1 MRVIR
6 KIKHLFWLS
15 ILCFVLMAATFLIMP
30 IASSTATYSDRR
42 ALFLVGADFW
52 ISALVGYIMV
62 AIANCERR
70 WFLTHKTGDDVR
82 MDCRCGLL
90 TFFSNTIATVFD
102 SILFTSIG
110 VAIITVFTEWKNTF
124 LPYILL
130 FLIILSLNLHAMF
143 NGRIY
148 KVTKYKRV
156 RRGTD
161 NE

>member
-6 KIKHLFWLS
+6 KIKQLFWSS
-15 ILCFVLMAATFLIMP
+15 IACFVLMSVTFLIMP
-30 IASSTATYSDRR
+30 IASSTATYTDRR
-42 ALFLVGADFW
+42 VLFLVGADFW
-52 ISALVGYIMV
+52 VSALAGYILV
-62 AIANCERR
+62 AVANRDR
-70 WFLTHKTGDDVR
+70 KWFLIHKAGEDVR

-90 TFFSNTIATVFD
+90 TFFSNTIATIFD

-110 VAIITVFTEWKNTF
+110 VAIITVFTEWKKGF
-124 LPYILL
+124 LPYVLL
-130 FLIILSLNLHAMF
+130 FLITLSLNLHAMF

-161 NE
+161 YE

>member
-1 MRVIR
+1 MRSIQ
-6 KIKHLFWLS
+6 KIKRLFWLS
-15 ILCFVLMAATFLIMP
+15 IFCFTVMSIAFLIMP
-30 IASSTATYSDRR
+30 TASSSATYSNRR
-42 ALFLVGADFW
+42 MLFLVGVAFW
-52 ISALVGYIMV
+52 ISALAGYALVI
-62 AIANCERR
+62 IANRERKR
-70 WFLTHKTGDDVR
+70 FLTHRTDDDVR
-82 MDCRCGLL
+82 MNCRCGLL

-110 VAIITVFTEWKNTF
+110 VAIITVFTEWKKSS

-130 FLIILSLNLHAMF
+130 FLITLSLNLHAMF

-148 KVTKYKRV
+148 KVTNYKRV